1 MCDDCQQRMAPATA
15 RAIEAVTSGTH
26 AAMLA
31 GAGPVHEGL
40 VAITDIGEMKYTYPA
55 AMARPN
61 TVAVYSL
68 LEALGYTISEVERS
82 RLQPPGSES

>member
-31 GAGPVHEGL
+31 GAGPVH
-40 VAITDIGEMKYTYPA
+40 DTYPA

>member
-31 GAGPVHEGL
+31 GAGLVHEGL
-40 VAITDIGEMKYTYPA
+40 VAIAFVVPVTPEE
-55 AMARPN
+55 
-61 TVAVYSL
+61 S
-68 LEALGYTISEVERS
+68 EALRVDLATLVGV
-82 RLQPPGSES
+82 G

>member
-40 VAITDIGEMKYTYPA
+40 TPEE
-55 AMARPN
+55 
-61 TVAVYSL
+61 S
-68 LEALGYTISEVERS
+68 EALRVDLATLVGVGWLDLTLEEI
-82 RLQPPGSES
+82 LDQAGGDHGGS

>member
-31 GAGPVHEGL
+31 GAGLVHEGL
-40 VAITDIGEMKYTYPA
+40 VAITFVVPVTPEE
-55 AMARPN
+55 
-61 TVAVYSL
+61 S
-68 LEALGYTISEVERS
+68 EALRVDLATLVGVGWLDLTLKEI
-82 RLQPPGSES
+82 LDQAAGGDHGGS

>member
-31 GAGPVHEGL
+31 GAGLVREGL
-40 VAITDIGEMKYTYPA
+40 VAISFVVPVTPEE
-55 AMARPN
+55 
-61 TVAVYSL
+61 S
-68 LEALGYTISEVERS
+68 EALRVDLATLVGVGWLDLTLEEI
-82 RLQPPGSES
+82 LDQAAGGDHGES